1 MFPLP
6 AILKTK
12 AFLFTTG
19 GLLLALAVSLGLL
32 TVTAS
37 RLQASKTALASTQSS
52 LTLATE
58 IASQRALELQG
69 RDQVIQA
76 QTVSIESLAASKGAS
91 RVIYLD
97 GVSRANQ
104 EALRNEEEAKKIL
117 QEPAAPP
124 SDLCVAARDLI
135 EQELLNVR

>member
-1 MFPLP
+1 MIVP

-19 GLLLALAVSLGLL
+19 GLLLALTVSLGLL
-32 TVTAS
+32 TVQTN
-37 RLQASKTALASTQSS
+37 RLQASQSALAATSQS

-58 IASQRALELQG
+58 IASQRATELTG

-91 RVIYLD
+91 RTIYID
-97 GVSRANQ
+97 GVRKADAVARGNEQ
-104 EALRNEEEAKKIL
+104 EAKRIL
-117 QEPAAPP
+117 QEPALVP
-124 SDLCVAARDLI
+124 SDVCVAARDLI